1 MHDILYHR
9 HHLDSVSDLSFYFF
23 SEALL
28 FFFLSLEWCQFLP
41 TSVFLFFSYQ
51 YDHLE
56 FPGVVPRTFIGA
68 FIVSVFAS
76 PVVSIISCLGFP
88 KVYSL
93 VAARLVL
100 GCIILSTLRFFRIQI
115 KKKFGNQVETFF
127 VLFTSLQFHFLFYCT
142 RPLPNILALG
152 LGNYFYSS
160 YSTSSGP
167 SDVLAIFPM
176 THLA

>member
-56 FPGVVPRTFIGA
+56 FPGVVPRTFIGKEGCW
-68 FIVSVFAS
+68 ISLSVFAS
-76 PVVSIISCLGFP
+76 PVDGFFFII
-88 KVYSL
+88 
-93 VAARLVL
+93 
-100 GCIILSTLRFFRIQI
+100 I
-115 KKKFGNQVETFF
+115 
-127 VLFTSLQFHFLFYCT
+127 H
-142 RPLPNILALG
+142 
-152 LGNYFYSS
+152 
-160 YSTSSGP
+160 
-167 SDVLAIFPM
+167 
-176 THLA
+176 

>member
-1 MHDILYHR
+1 
-9 HHLDSVSDLSFYFF
+9 
-23 SEALL
+23 
-28 FFFLSLEWCQFLP
+28 LSLPMSLELGSLTCILLA
-41 TSVFLFFSYQ
+41 VFLLYTATDQ
-51 YDHLE
+51 NL
-56 FPGVVPRTFIGA
+56 
-68 FIVSVFAS
+68 
-76 PVVSIISCLGFP
+76 
-88 KVYSL
+88 L
-93 VAARLVL
+93 V
-100 GCIILSTLRFFRIQI
+100 CQI

>member
-1 MHDILYHR
+1 M
-9 HHLDSVSDLSFYFF
+9 
-23 SEALL
+23 
-28 FFFLSLEWCQFLP
+28 SLELGSLTCILLA
-41 TSVFLFFSYQ
+41 VFLLYTATDQ
-51 YDHLE
+51 NL
-56 FPGVVPRTFIGA
+56 
-68 FIVSVFAS
+68 
-76 PVVSIISCLGFP
+76 
-88 KVYSL
+88 L
-93 VAARLVL
+93 V
-100 GCIILSTLRFFRIQI
+100 CQI